1 METLPPG
8 RARLATKPA
17 AKFPANREINREFR
31 KIGSIRRNFVS
42 DQRAHSMPY
51 SGIPYATE
59 RERDAVIAVRRHLHS
74 TYQYVGSSPI
84 PTELMRRNELPLCVG
99 NVLDHA

>member
-1 METLPPG
+1 MLWVMAP
-8 RARLATKPA
+8 
-17 AKFPANREINREFR
+17 
-31 KIGSIRRNFVS
+31 
-42 DQRAHSMPY
+42 M
-51 SGIPYATE
+51 
-59 RERDAVIAVRRHLHS
+59 HS

>member
-1 METLPPG
+1 LQ
-8 RARLATKPA
+8 
-17 AKFPANREINREFR
+17 
-31 KIGSIRRNFVS
+31 S
-42 DQRAHSMPY
+42 DAILWVMAPM
-51 SGIPYATE
+51 
-59 RERDAVIAVRRHLHS
+59 HS